1 MKLDVMKKEM
11 IQIVLIDDDKLVC
24 AALKTIIEA
33 EQDIEVVGMGYNG
46 KEAIELYTSL
56 QPDVLLMD
64 IRMDTMT
71 GLEAAE
77 QILAK
82 HGDSK
87 ILFLTTFLDDEY
99 IVKALKLGAKGYLIK
114 QNFESIIP
122 SIRAVYMGQ
131 SVFGDDVVTKIP
143 TLLGAKEKVDFSS
156 FHITEKELEIIQAVA
171 DGLSNKEIA
180 SSLYLG
186 EGTIRNSITNIL
198 GKLQLRDRTQLAVF
212 YYKQLD

>member
-1 MKLDVMKKEM
+1 M

-82 HGDSK
+82 HRDSK

-212 YYKQLD
+212 YYKHLD